1 MKIVIVPFASIKTL
15 PDIDRRT
22 IRLFVRGGNR
32 EEIRYSDSETVYEI
46 ITRNK
51 LPHRIEERP

>member
-1 MKIVIVPFASIKTL
+1 MKIVIVPLASIKML

-22 IRLFVRGGNR
+22 ISIFCRGGSR
-32 EEIRYSDSETVYEI
+32 EEVRYSDSETAYEI

-51 LPHRIEERP
+51 LPHRFEERL